1 MTHADDIWA
10 VPEQRGVHKRRY
22 RRQSPAVAV
31 QLGVRHV
38 ADSYS
43 SVLCRQKCSTHEGEY
58 IHITSILFVRKKT
71 AKISTNMPS
80 KSSRTFCTF
89 LSLILLLYLNEDS
102 SMIAA
107 VGVSS
112 RQQ

>member
-1 MTHADDIWA
+1 VEFTNDGTADNPLLWLYSLVYGMSLIAILLFSA
-10 VPEQRGVHKRRY
+10 VR
-22 RRQSPAVAV
+22 
-31 QLGVRHV
+31 
-38 ADSYS
+38 
-43 SVLCRQKCSTHEGEY
+43 SVLLMKVNISTLLVFCLSE
-58 IHITSILFVRKKT
+58 KA
-71 AKISTNMPS
+71 AKISTNIPS